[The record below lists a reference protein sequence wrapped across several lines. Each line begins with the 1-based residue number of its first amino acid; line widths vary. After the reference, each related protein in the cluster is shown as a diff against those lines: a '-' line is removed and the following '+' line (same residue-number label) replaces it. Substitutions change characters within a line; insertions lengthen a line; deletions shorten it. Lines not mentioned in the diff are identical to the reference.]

1 MSIERKNPLR
11 QLASQIVSACKEKG
25 LKHTVVLDT
34 LTKHA
39 GYRSHQ
45 ASDNVTS
52 PSRLIQPVCGSTIY
66 LQGVLFANYPDA
78 DILPLRLQDILG
90 RLVTEEE
97 VGDRAFSDTWNALT
111 SAPKDF
117 KGYINV
123 VQCELRILADE
134 AEGAAER
141 NDIIEASLYH
151 WIGRRQLSDV
161 LKAFMYSEISER
173 GEGLAGQ
180 DWLVS
185 IYDTVSRLI
194 EEYHGIQASITEES
208 IHVAFG

>member
-1 MSIERKNPLR
+1 MSIEHKNPLR
-11 QLASQIVSACKEKG
+11 QLASQIISACKEKG

-34 LTKHA
+34 LTKNA

-45 ASDNVTS
+45 ASDKVTS
-52 PSRLIQPVCGSTIY
+52 PLQLTQPVCGSTIY
-66 LQGVLFANYPDA
+66 LQGLLLANYPDA
-78 DILPLRLQDILG
+78 DLLPLRFQDIVG

-111 SAPKDF
+111 AAPKDF
-117 KGYINV
+117 KGYINAV
-123 VQCELRILADE
+123 LCELRLLADE

-141 NDIIEASLYH
+141 NEIIEASLYH

-161 LKAFMYSEISER
+161 LKAFIYSEISER
-173 GEGLAGQ
+173 GDGLAGP

-185 IYDTVSRLI
+185 ISDTVSRLL
-194 EEYHGIQASITEES
+194 EEYHGIQASITEED
-208 IHVAFG
+208 IQLVFG